1 VEISALYQLYL
12 QHPSIQTDTRK
23 LQPGDIYW
31 ALKGPN
37 FNGNLFAEKALEMGA
52 AYAIVD
58 EPVAT
63 QLETHDGTQDAA
75 HETPYQRIILVD
87 DCLSALQALAKYHRE
102 QFQIPFIA
110 ITGSNGKTTTKELV
124 ATVLASHF
132 ITATTEG
139 NLNNHIG
146 VPLTLLKIK
155 QGTEI
160 AVIEMG
166 ANHQQEIAGYCE
178 YTEPTHGIITNCG
191 KAHLEGFG
199 GVEGIRKGK
208 GELYDYLRAH
218 GGTALRYADYD
229 YLLEMS
235 LGIEKTFDYG
245 QTSGDVQGQIINQ
258 EIDQE
263 QIINKETVHDSNT
276 HSSPKTHPP
285 TNNNP
290 FLKVLITKGFATPTT
305 IHTQLVG
312 DYNLPNV
319 LCAVAI
325 GIYCKVPA
333 EKIVAAIENYA
344 PSNSRSQLMQLG
356 SNQIILDAYNANPS
370 SMKLAIENFARLSVS
385 GKVLML
391 GGMMELGVESMAE
404 HEAIA
409 ALIGQY
415 EWEKVVLV
423 GGDFSKIKHP
433 YLYFSDSLAAKEW
446 FLSQDFKNAY
456 LLVKGSRSMQ
466 MEKIIQP

>member
-1 VEISALYQLYL
+1 MEALFECVIFDQTIPVEISALYQLYL
-12 QHPSIQTDTRK
+12 QYPSIQTDTRK
-23 LQPGDIYW
+23 LQKGDIYW

-52 AYAIVD
+52 AYAVVD
-58 EPVAT
+58 EPVSAN
-63 QLETHDGTQDAA
+63 E
-75 HETPYQRIILVD
+75 RIILVEEG
-87 DCLSALQALAKYHRE
+87 LTALQALAKYHRE
-102 QFQIPFIA
+102 QFDIPFIA

-132 ITATTEG
+132 RTATTAG

-166 ANHQQEIAGYCE
+166 ANHQKEIAGYCV

-199 GVEGIRKGK
+199 GVMGIRKGK
-208 GELYDYLRAH
+208 GELYDYLREH
-218 GGTALRYADYD
+218 DGTVLRYADYD

-235 LGIEKTFDYG
+235 QGISKTFDYG
-245 QTSGDVQGQIINQ
+245 QSDGDLQGHVI
-258 EIDQE
+258 
-263 QIINKETVHDSNT
+263 
-276 HSSPKTHPP
+276 SSE
-285 TNNNP
+285 P
-290 FLKVLITKGFATPTT
+290 FLKVAITKGFSATT
-305 IHTQLVG
+305 IIQTQLVG

-325 GIYCKVPA
+325 GIYFKIPA

-385 GKVLML
+385 QKVLML
-391 GGMMELGVESMAE
+391 GGMMELGEESILE
-404 HEAIA
+404 HESIV
-409 ALIGQY
+409 ALIEQHQ
-415 EWEKVVLV
+415 WEHVVLV

-446 FLSQDFKNAY
+446 YLEQHFENAY